1 LKEELAMRAFRLAMM
16 SRCAA
21 AVIALGCC
29 STMAAAQLGVDKL
42 SLRVPEGG
50 TVRALVIGVD
60 AYRYYRPLKGAVA
73 DARDIEGALL
83 RMGAKDVT
91 TLIDDKADRAAIL
104 RSIDGLIT
112 RTRPND
118 LIILSIAGHGTQEP
132 ERVKGSEPDGMENV
146 FLLAGFEPS
155 PTGSQQR
162 VLGKEFNHF
171 IKQLELRGARV
182 MFVADTCH
190 GGGMAR
196 EVDPR
201 GAEMSYRQVPSY
213 RLTDDT
219 LRPVTT
225 TSEARKSTKLSAPLC
240 ALGW

>member
-1 LKEELAMRAFRLAMM
+1 
-16 SRCAA
+16 
-21 AVIALGCC
+21 
-29 STMAAAQLGVDKL
+29 
-42 SLRVPEGG
+42 
-50 TVRALVIGVD
+50 
-60 AYRYYRPLKGAVA
+60 
-73 DARDIEGALL
+73 
-83 RMGAKDVT
+83 MGAKDVT
-91 TLIDDKADRAAIL
+91 TLIDAKADRAGIL
-104 RSIDGLIT
+104 REIDGLIR

-118 LIILSIAGHGTQEP
+118 LIVLSIAGHGTQEP

-171 IKQLELRGARV
+171 IKQLELKGARV

-201 GAEMSYRQVPSY
+201 GGEMSFRQVPSY
-213 RLTDDT
+213 RLTNDT
-219 LRPVTT
+219 LKPVTT
-225 TSEARKSTKLSAPLC
+225 TSEAFTTELDFDRTDFLAAVDRKTKSPEVSIPGVAGLWNDLTDNQRAFAARLRGACPGHPGARSPSTSCPACCCKEATSAGPTGPWPT
-240 ALGW
+240 ASRPA